1 MSRTACGQRCQSDAV
16 QGKFHSPD
24 NPRCILAED
33 MHGPRLFR
41 RRLVWLPTW
50 WGALVV
56 LVIVCSLAA
65 GTVRHLGTWLAPN
78 APAVGRDGLGASTLI
93 VEGWLDDDVL
103 DDALEAVRNGRY
115 TRVVT
120 SGGPIETW
128 REIQPWASYAERAAE
143 HLRRQGL
150 QSIPVVALP
159 ARQAANERTY
169 LSALAVRDW
178 LRSQGIAREEVDL
191 FSAGVHARRSQL
203 VYRIAFG
210 PDVEIGILAA
220 QPRRYDVERWWD
232 TSEGAK
238 AVLGELLGL
247 AWTKC
252 CFWPEPSTSAPEH
265 AAHKPPA

>member
-1 MSRTACGQRCQSDAV
+1 V
-16 QGKFHSPD
+16 
-24 NPRCILAED
+24 
-33 MHGPRLFR
+33 PRLFR

-50 WGALVV
+50 WGALLAFVV
-56 LVIVCSLAA
+56 ACALGA
-65 GTVRHLGTWLAPN
+65 GTIPHLGTWLAPN
-78 APAVGRDGLGASTLI
+78 APASGRDGRGAQTLV

-103 DDALEAVRNGRY
+103 DDALDAVARGRY
-115 TRVVT
+115 ARVVT

-128 REIQPWASYAERAAE
+128 REIQPWPSYAERAAE
-143 HLRRQGL
+143 HLRRHGL

-159 ARQAANERTY
+159 AGETTNERTY
-169 LSALAVRDW
+169 LSALVVRDW
-178 LRSQGIAREEVDL
+178 LRSQGIAGEDVDL

-203 VYRIAFG
+203 VYRLAFG

-220 QPRRYDVERWWD
+220 RPRRYDLERWWG

-252 CFWPEPSTSAPEH
+252 CFWPEPSSSPAGH